1 MNKGEL
7 IEAIAKTSGESQA
20 TVGRVLDGFVETVKT
35 SLQKGD
41 SINLVGFG
49 SFSVSERAAR
59 TGRNPR
65 TGEELQIAAGKVAR
79 FKPGAGLSGVLNPK
93 AGK

>member
-1 MNKGEL
+1 MNKGDL

-65 TGEELQIAAGKVAR
+65 TGEAIEIPAQPSVKLTPGSTLKAAAKGER
-79 FKPGAGLSGVLNPK
+79 
-93 AGK
+93 